1 MCEVKVQNHRSLGCT
16 KAIFYEFYRI
26 IKISKIR
33 EFLFTNFKTI
43 GHEFSTCAHWP
54 LWLKAYSHGKRPKQA
69 GVSFT
74 RRYDVVSRTA
84 RLKCL
89 LSFCGRSRLPHT
101 GQWWRLPQEKNSS
114 YGAALWGIGLAV
126 RYRARFCAENYMCS
140 WEISTKTAATR
151 AALFDSE
158 HQIVC
163 RLGLRPT
170 PTGGAYSAP
179 PDP

>member
-16 KAIFYEFYRI
+16 KTIFYEFYRI

-89 LSFCGRSRLPHT
+89 LSFCHRRRLPHT
-101 GQWWRLPQEKNSS
+101 GSGVLGGYTWV
-114 YGAALWGIGLAV
+114 YGVYQPPW
-126 RYRARFCAENYMCS
+126 F
-140 WEISTKTAATR
+140 
-151 AALFDSE
+151 FDS
-158 HQIVC
+158 V
-163 RLGLRPT
+163 
-170 PTGGAYSAP
+170 YSP
-179 PDP
+179 Q

>member
-16 KAIFYEFYRI
+16 KTIFYEFYRI

-84 RLKCL
+84 RLKRL
-89 LSFCGRSRLPHT
+89 LSFCHRRRLPHT
-101 GQWWRLPQEKNSS
+101 WYRAMVATAPGEK
-114 YGAALWGIGLAV
+114 LLIRRRPV
-126 RYRARFCAENYMCS
+126 RNWTRRTISARFCAENYTVS
-140 WEISTKTAATR
+140 QKKTR
-151 AALFDSE
+151 
-158 HQIVC
+158 HQTLAHNFPKC
-163 RLGLRPT
+163 
-170 PTGGAYSAP
+170 
-179 PDP
+179 

>member
-89 LSFCGRSRLPHT
+89 LSFCGRRRLPHT
-101 GQWWRLPQEKNSS
+101 GQWWRLPQEKKLLIRRRPVRNWTRRTISS
-114 YGAALWGIGLAV
+114 SFLCRKLHVFLRNINKN
-126 RYRARFCAENYMCS
+126 CC
-140 WEISTKTAATR
+140 
-151 AALFDSE
+151 
-158 HQIVC
+158 HQSC
-163 RLGLRPT
+163 T
-170 PTGGAYSAP
+170 F
-179 PDP
+179 